1 MFFTGFQHAADL
13 FDEDSFFLFRDG
25 IFPFL
30 WCLVRVQILQLLRCD
45 EEDLIG
51 KVCPQITVQSV
62 NVVVEIFQRVV
73 QCRNCF
79 LQVFFCSVFLRDD
92 FFPVP
97 LIHIDGM
104 EIVQFFI
111 APDRVHIR
119 VKSGARLEVVLAES
133 HPLPLGKRL
142 HDLNFLFTHILDCK
156 TYCTFY
162 TVEVIVQSCL
172 RSHEQRCGNASQLQ
186 SVCQFLLKKIFY
198 FLDCP
203 LTFHIIDHGRVVLRN
218 L

>member
-1 MFFTGFQHAADL
+1 MFFTGFQHASDL
-13 FDEDSFFLFRDG
+13 FDEDSFFFFRDG
-25 IFPFL
+25 VFPFL
-30 WCLVRVQILQLLRCD
+30 WRLVRIQILQFLRCD

-79 LQVFFCSVFLRDD
+79 LQIFFCSVFLRDD

-97 LIHIDGM
+97 LIHIDRM
-104 EIVQFFI
+104 EIVQF
-111 APDRVHIR
+111 
-119 VKSGARLEVVLAES
+119 
-133 HPLPLGKRL
+133 
-142 HDLNFLFTHILDCK
+142 LDCK